1 MKKTTKINALEA
13 FINLR
18 NTKAKADLQKAR
30 MVESLSYCPE
40 EAKFTCSALQALAA
54 QREWVKA
61 NTAFKKLPKAK
72 RDYAEKAHKDAVEL
86 GNRAASIGGQ
96 YSGTTTTRVEWAT
109 SAHAE
114 TLTMSGDQYSR
125 RCTYRKTDAQHLVSL
140 SVRDIVDLLDAPDLV
155 EWSRREGLP
164 LIGYD
169 AKTGACAWVVVKN
182 KSLKVERGWVA
193 YENGTCYHS
202 QASFDHAK
210 KSLRCKIKRL
220 EKERAVETLRQK
232 ISRRE
237 RLVVRLCKNAKA
249 TLKDAKS
256 LGFCEPGI
264 KAFQSRHNIGDEA
277 SLADLVKTGNPEAT
291 RLAFHVARNLYVEK
305 NLAKA
310 KLN

>member
-1 MKKTTKINALEA
+1 MKKTTKINAFKA
-13 FINLR
+13 FINLQS
-18 NTKAKADLQKAR
+18 TKTQADFKKAR
-30 MVESLSYCPE
+30 MVQSLSYCPE
-40 EAKFTCSALQALAA
+40 EAKFTRSALEALAA
-54 QREWVKA
+54 QREWVEA

-86 GNRAASIGGQ
+86 GNRAASGGGE
-96 YSGTTTTRVEWAT
+96 YSGTTTIRTEWAA

-140 SVRDIVDLLDAPDLV
+140 SVCDIVDLLDAPDLV

-169 AKTGACAWVVVKN
+169 AKTGACTWVVVKN

-202 QASFDHAK
+202 QTSFDHAK
-210 KSLRCKIKRL
+210 NQLRGKLKRL
-220 EKERAVETLRQK
+220 KEARNAN
-232 ISRRE
+232 RRE
-237 RLVVRLCKNAKA
+237 RLIVRLCKNAKA
-249 TLKDAKS
+249 TLQNAKE
-256 LGFCEPGI
+256 LGFCDAGI
-264 KAFQSRHNIGDEA
+264 RAFQSRHNIGDEA
-277 SLADLVKTGNPEAT
+277 SLCELVETGNPQAT
-291 RLAFHVARNLYVEK
+291 QLAFH
-305 NLAKA
+305 LAKAIKKA